1 MDTKISIKKRELETL
16 FLVGIKRQSSNFLKC
31 IKTLVE
37 TVKDI
42 EFQILMEKFSLFK
55 KMQ

>member
-1 MDTKISIKKRELETL
+1 M
-16 FLVGIKRQSSNFLKC
+16 GMKRQSLNFLKC

-42 EFQILMEKFSLFK
+42 EFQILMEKFYLFK
-55 KMQ
+55 SEINVA